1 MKPPTYCMLCILE
14 GKWRENNLFESK
26 TAQKSFLWR
35 HAIHF
40 KLRKYPQNSGMPK
53 IGGRASAK
61 RKHFSRMPFV
71 FAHFYATGAGKY
83 GKFSCFWTLFHQQLA
98 VGLHHGLPCNCIILR
113 LRLVIIYTVVQNKR
127 LDYCR
132 QNALAQL
139 KSCLYENR
147 IRKSSRID
155 EWLYRSHK
163 VVRNGAIQYVMMCDF
178 LFLGPDV
185 QNILRQ
191 SYDYLTIMPKLR
203 SNGRLIYKTSYNEW
217 KAFDR

>member
-1 MKPPTYCMLCILE
+1 LVEELPLNGNMSVECHLFLCTFLCHRRREVYKIFVLLGILPPTT
-14 GKWRENNLFESK
+14 R
-26 TAQKSFLWR
+26 
-35 HAIHF
+35 
-40 KLRKYPQNSGMPK
+40 
-53 IGGRASAK
+53 
-61 RKHFSRMPFV
+61 SRP
-71 FAHFYATGAGKY
+71 T
-83 GKFSCFWTLFHQQLA
+83 SR
-98 VGLHHGLPCNCIILR
+98 LPCNCIILR

-155 EWLYRSHK
+155 EWLYRSQK

-191 SYDYLTIMPKLR
+191 SYNYLTIMPKLR
-203 SNGRLIYKTSYNEW
+203 STYDGYLIYKTSYNEW
-217 KAFDR
+217 KAFYR